1 MTRQQK
7 VLLMAAL
14 AVAKAF
20 TQAVRDSRD
29 SDFVKA
35 RKRLERAA
43 VRFAQEQEA
52 ENNMDPDANMR
63 EQEAILAESGRRR
76 RLRELRDALL
86 VWLQNHG
93 VEPRWSEYPRAQRW
107 YYGKYG
113 GSLAWRRGANGK
125 LEAVK

>member
-43 VRFAQEQEA
+43 VRFAQEK
-52 ENNMDPDANMR
+52 
-63 EQEAILAESGRRR
+63 ES
-76 RLRELRDALL
+76 A
-86 VWLQNHG
+86 HG
-93 VEPRWSEYPRAQRW
+93 
-107 YYGKYG
+107 
-113 GSLAWRRGANGK
+113 
-125 LEAVK
+125 